1 MARKPT
7 KKDLL
12 LEAGLDI
19 FYEKGFERATID
31 DIVSRANCGK
41 GTFYRYFTGK
51 EALFEALENRFRD
64 YLLAELESSCPY
76 AMPPAEFM
84 QAAMQT
90 TIRVFKQHQRLGLVK
105 FARDQQTGDRAANC
119 HPKHLPSIAYLH
131 KYLQNQIEQGKI
143 KPFKPEAITSTL
155 FGAAHFYLFRDY
167 KLGLPATTQ
176 ELEETVEIIL
186 KGVLP
191 Q

>member
-12 LEAGLDI
+12 LEAGLDV
-19 FYEKGFERATID
+19 FYEKGFDRATID

-41 GTFYRYFTGK
+41 GTFYRYFASK
-51 EALFEALENRFRD
+51 DALFEALENRFRD
-64 YLLAELESSCPY
+64 YLLTELESCCPY
-76 AMPPAEFM
+76 TMPPAEFM

-105 FARDQQTGDRAANC
+105 FARDQQTGDRAGNC
-119 HPKHLPSIAYLH
+119 HPKHLPSIVYLH
-131 KYLQNQIEQGKI
+131 KYLQQQIEKGRI

-167 KLGLPATTQ
+167 KLGLPATSQ

-191 Q
+191 

>member
-1 MARKPT
+1 MARKPA

-19 FYEKGFERATID
+19 FYEKGFERTTID

-41 GTFYRYFTGK
+41 GTFYRYFISK

-76 AMPPAEFM
+76 TMPPADFM

-105 FARDQQTGDRAANC
+105 FARDQQTGDRAGGCN
-119 HPKHLPSIAYLH
+119 PKHLPSVIYLH
-131 KYLQNQIEQGKI
+131 KYLQKQIEQGKI
-143 KPFKPEAITSTL
+143 KPFKPEAITATL